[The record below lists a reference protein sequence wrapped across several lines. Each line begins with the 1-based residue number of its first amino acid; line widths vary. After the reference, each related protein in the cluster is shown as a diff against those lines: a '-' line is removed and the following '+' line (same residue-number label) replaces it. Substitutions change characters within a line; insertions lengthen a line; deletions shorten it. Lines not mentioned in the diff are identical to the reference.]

1 MKRVEYDINKSE
13 YTCEVNDLDFYFS
26 SEFNKMRFE
35 LNCMDFINEETN
47 KLKARYHVDLDISDY
62 LLVVFYMK
70 IEKRGFKVY
79 KNGDIIDKDYV
90 FTIS

>member
-13 YTCEVNDLDFYFS
+13 YTCGVNDLDFYFS

-35 LNCMDFINEETN
+35 LNYMDFINEETN

-79 KNGDIIDKDYV
+79 KNGDIIDKDYI
-90 FTIS
+90 FRIS

>member
-13 YTCEVNDLDFYFS
+13 YVCEVNDLEFYFS

-35 LNCMDFINEETN
+35 LNCMNFIDEETN
-47 KLKARYHVDLDISDY
+47 KLKARYHVDLDIEDY

-79 KNGDIIDKDYV
+79 KNGDIINKDYV